1 MTTAVS
7 PDFAA
12 AAATW
17 NDPNETL
24 ESVNARIHDG
34 APLDKLEERA
44 DSYIRGIYG
53 HFPYIRLPNRPVC
66 LEIGSGTG
74 YIMEA
79 LDRELVRRANP
90 AGSITGLDI
99 AENMLAR
106 ASRRLVGQGPFRFM
120 HYDGVSVPA
129 PDESY
134 DLIYSVA
141 SLQHVPKPYV
151 YNLFFEVH
159 RLLRPEGFAVFTLLS
174 FNYLPTQE
182 RFVRWRDEI
191 SRQIKLEVGHW
202 HHYYSRDELTNVLR
216 AGTGFAYVD
225 VRDQDGMWLCAHKSP
240 VPLPADF
247 NAEKYLEANPDVR
260 GMDPA
265 QHWME
270 YGYREGRRLS

>member
-7 PDFAA
+7 RDFAA

-34 APLDKLEERA
+34 VPLEKLEERA
-44 DSYIRGIYG
+44 DSYIRGIFG
-53 HFPYIRLPNRPVC
+53 HFPYVRLPNRPVC

-79 LDRELVRRANP
+79 LNRELLRRLNP
-90 AGSITGLDI
+90 PGSITGLDI

-106 ASRRLVGQGPFRFM
+106 ASRRLSGQGPFRFL
-120 HYDGVSVPA
+120 HYDGVNVPA
-129 PDESY
+129 PGESF
-134 DLIYSVA
+134 DFIYSVA
-141 SLQHVPKPYV
+141 ALQHVPKPYV

-159 RLLRPEGFAVFTLLS
+159 RLLRPAGFAAFTLLS

-182 RFVRWRDEI
+182 RFIRWRDEI
-191 SRQIKLEVGHW
+191 NRQIKLEVGHW
-202 HHYYSRDELTNVLR
+202 HHYYSKDELDNVLK
-216 AGTGFAYVD
+216 AGTGFPYVD
-225 VRDQDGMWLCAHKSP
+225 VRDEDGIWVCAHKSP
-240 VPLPADF
+240 LPLPGDF
-247 NAEKYLEANPDVR
+247 DGERYLELNPDVR

-265 QHWME
+265 EHWIQ
-270 YGYREGRRLS
+270 YGYREGRRWR